1 MNIRFDARRSVDP
14 HSWELL
20 VLSGRTLDSLD
31 MATKALAEQL
41 ANKAGEPLSEIASRL
56 HAEQSH
62 SSYRRFI
69 VCQDAAEAAAS
80 LWSTDARK
88 VFTYKKK
95 RGRRRVTFMF
105 SGLGDQYVGM
115 GRGLYE
121 NEPVF
126 RSTVEKCSAIVRE
139 EIGVDIC
146 KILYPEEVVESPT
159 RAVGG
164 SFDLRAML
172 RPETA
177 AGNSIPLKQTKLA
190 QPIGFVLGYA
200 MVEFLR
206 SWGVEPDAVIGHSLG
221 EYIAATIAGVFTL
234 PQALKLVC
242 RRAELIDGLPNGSMI
257 AVALSARELEPLLPA
272 ELDIAVINGEAA
284 TVAAGPIEAVAE
296 FEGWLHRRDIACR
309 TMQTTHA
316 FHSRM
321 MLPLQDRL
329 TEIVGRI
336 ALQVPDI
343 PYVSNVT
350 GTWMTSGDAVDPL
363 YWARHMCSPVRF
375 HEGLQ
380 CILGDPEAVIVE
392 IGPGQSLGSFARQHP
407 ACMPDSADSILS
419 TIPSGFLKQSDTAF
433 VKTTLGRLWMQG
445 VNLEREGSW
454 IDGDE
459 RPRALRDRP
468 LRRLH
473 RDRGLRRS
481 RRKSV
486 SRPLH
491 VGPRT
496 PVEEV
501 LTAIVGDVLRLER
514 VGVHDNFFDLGGHSL
529 LAMRV
534 AARARQAFGIELPLR
549 TLFEA
554 PTITE
559 LARRVER
566 LQREGSGL
574 AAVGLI
580 PLERVGPRGL
590 SFAQERLWFLEQ
602 LELVGSAYTVA
613 APLGLSGRVNEAAL
627 ERAFTA
633 VVARHESLR
642 TRFVDDGG
650 EVVQL
655 VEPPGPFELER
666 MDLGGWPAGE
676 RAGEARRLAREMALR
691 PFDLRRGP
699 LLRACLLRLGAEEHV
714 LAVAM
719 HHIVSDGWSMGVLI
733 RDVSAFYAALMHG
746 VEPNLSSL
754 PVQYGDYVI
763 WQRQRL
769 KGEVLERQLAYW
781 SGRLKGAP
789 AALALPTDRPRPA
802 VQSFRG
808 ARRSFDIR
816 REVATALAALSRREG
831 ATLFMVLL
839 AAFQVLL
846 SRWSGQEDVVVGTPI
861 AGRTEVGLEGLIGL
875 FVNTLALRTDV
886 SGDPSFRA
894 LVGRVREGSL
904 EAYAHQEVPFEKV
917 VEAVQPVRDL
927 SRQPLFQAA
936 FALRNMPL
944 EEMEL
949 PGLRLEQLES
959 ELGTAKFDLS
969 LSMEETAEGL
979 RGTLEYATDL
989 FEGSTIERMA
999 AQFEVLLE
1007 GIATAPERRLSEL
1020 PLLPAAEREQVLVR
1034 WNETACDYPG
1044 DRCLH
1049 ELFAAQA
1056 ARTPD
1061 AVAVVHEADQLTY
1074 GELDARANQLAHHL
1088 RALGVG
1094 PEVVVG
1100 LCTERSLGM
1109 VVGLLGI
1116 LKAGGAYLPLDP
1128 AYPAERLAYVMKDA
1142 QVQVLVTQAGVR
1154 ARVPADTATVV
1165 ELDADWPLIASRP
1178 ATVPASGAGPDHLAY
1193 VIYTSGSTGRPKGV
1207 MIRHQGVVSLLTC
1220 EPMRSCLGPHDIL
1233 LAVTSLSFDIAI
1245 LELLLPLFVGARV
1258 VVAASA
1264 VAADGVELDGLFRR
1278 SGATVMQATPTSW
1291 HLLLD
1296 AGWSGEQVRALCGGE
1311 AMTRDLA
1318 NQLRQR
1324 QAEVWNLY
1332 GPTETTVWSTRAV
1345 VRDGESGAVS
1355 IGRPLANTQVY
1366 VLDEDLSPV
1375 PVGVTG
1381 ELYIGGVGLAR
1392 GYLNR
1397 PGLTAERFV
1406 PNPFGIGERLYR
1418 TGDLCC
1424 WQADGTL
1431 AYLGRADHQVKVRGF
1446 RIELG
1451 EIEAA
1456 LVEHPG
1462 VRQAVTVARQ
1472 DEPGEKRLVAYLVAQ
1487 EGWSLGAGEDRKS
1500 TRLNSSHA
1508 IPSRMPSSA

>member
-1 MNIRFDARRSVDP
+1 
-14 HSWELL
+14 
-20 VLSGRTLDSLD
+20 
-31 MATKALAEQL
+31 
-41 ANKAGEPLSEIASRL
+41 
-56 HAEQSH
+56 
-62 SSYRRFI
+62 
-69 VCQDAAEAAAS
+69 
-80 LWSTDARK
+80 
-88 VFTYKKK
+88 
-95 RGRRRVTFMF
+95 
-105 SGLGDQYVGM
+105 
-115 GRGLYE
+115 
-121 NEPVF
+121 
-126 RSTVEKCSAIVRE
+126 
-139 EIGVDIC
+139 
-146 KILYPEEVVESPT
+146 
-159 RAVGG
+159 
-164 SFDLRAML
+164 
-172 RPETA
+172 
-177 AGNSIPLKQTKLA
+177 
-190 QPIGFVLGYA
+190 
-200 MVEFLR
+200 
-206 SWGVEPDAVIGHSLG
+206 
-221 EYIAATIAGVFTL
+221 
-234 PQALKLVC
+234 
-242 RRAELIDGLPNGSMI
+242 
-257 AVALSARELEPLLPA
+257 
-272 ELDIAVINGEAA
+272 
-284 TVAAGPIEAVAE
+284 
-296 FEGWLHRRDIACR
+296 
-309 TMQTTHA
+309 
-316 FHSRM
+316 
-321 MLPLQDRL
+321 
-329 TEIVGRI
+329 
-336 ALQVPDI
+336 
-343 PYVSNVT
+343 
-350 GTWMTSGDAVDPL
+350 
-363 YWARHMCSPVRF
+363 
-375 HEGLQ
+375 
-380 CILGDPEAVIVE
+380 
-392 IGPGQSLGSFARQHP
+392 
-407 ACMPDSADSILS
+407 
-419 TIPSGFLKQSDTAF
+419 
-433 VKTTLGRLWMQG
+433 
-445 VNLEREGSW
+445 
-454 IDGDE
+454 
-459 RPRALRDRP
+459 
-468 LRRLH
+468 
-473 RDRGLRRS
+473 
-481 RRKSV
+481 
-486 SRPLH
+486 
-491 VGPRT
+491 
-496 PVEEV
+496 
-501 LTAIVGDVLRLER
+501 
-514 VGVHDNFFDLGGHSL
+514 

-534 AARARQAFGIELPLR
+534 TARARQAFGVELPLR

-554 PTITE
+554 PTIAE

-566 LQREGSGL
+566 LQREGGGL
-574 AAVGLI
+574 EAVGLI
-580 PLERVGPRGL
+580 PLETVGPRGL

-666 MDLGGWPAGE
+666 MDLGGWPIGE

-733 RDVSAFYAALMHG
+733 RDVSAFYAAFMHG

-754 PVQYGDYVI
+754 PVQYGDYAV
-763 WQRQRL
+763 WQREWL

-781 SGRLKGAP
+781 SGCLKGAP

-808 ARRSFDIR
+808 AKCFFGVRH
-816 REVATALAALSRREG
+816 EVATALVALSRREG

-861 AGRTEVGLEGLIGL
+861 AGRTEVGLEGLIG
-875 FVNTLALRTDV
+875 FFANTLALRTDV

-894 LVGRVREGSL
+894 LVGRVREGAL

-959 ELGTAKFDLS
+959 DLGTAKFDLS

-989 FEGSTIERMA
+989 FDGSTIERMA
-999 AQFEVLLE
+999 SHFQVLLE
-1007 GIATAPERRLSEL
+1007 GIATTPERRLSEL
-1020 PLLPAAEREQVLVR
+1020 PLLTAAEREQLLVR
-1034 WNETACDYPG
+1034 WNETDCNYPR

-1074 GELDARANQLAHHL
+1074 GELEARANQLAHHL

-1100 LCTERSLGM
+1100 LCVERSLGM

-1142 QVQVLVTQAGVR
+1142 QVQVLVTQADVR
-1154 ARVPADTATVV
+1154 GRVPADTATVV
-1165 ELDADWPLIASRP
+1165 ELDADWPLIASQP
-1178 ATVPASGAGPDHLAY
+1178 DTAPASGVGPDHLAY

-1207 MIRHQGVVSLLTC
+1207 MIRHQGVVSLLTS

-1233 LAVTSLSFDIAI
+1233 LAVTSLSFDIAT
-1245 LELLLPLFVGARV
+1245 LELLLPLLVGTRV
-1258 VVAASA
+1258 VVAPSA
-1264 VAADGVELDGLFRR
+1264 AAADGVELDRLFRR
-1278 SGATVMQATPTSW
+1278 SGATVLQATPTTW

-1318 NQLRQR
+1318 NQLLQR

-1345 VRDGESGAVS
+1345 IREGETGAVS

-1418 TGDLCC
+1418 TGDRCC

-1431 AYLGRADHQVKVRGF
+1431 EFLGRVDHQVKVRGF

-1456 LVEHPG
+1456 LLKHPG
-1462 VRQAVTVARQ
+1462 VRQAVTVARE
-1472 DEPGEKRLVAYLVAQ
+1472 DEPDEKRLVAYVVAK
-1487 EGWSLGAGEDRKS
+1487 ESWSLGAGELRTHLKQSLPDYMVPSAFLILEALPLTPNGKVDRRALPAPGDRVEERAYVGPR
-1500 TRLNSSHA
+1500 TPVEEVLTAIVGDVLRLEQVGVHDNFFDLGGHSLLA
-1508 IPSRMPSSA
+1508 MRVTARARQAFGVELPLRTLFEAPTIAELAPRLTQQNWEEGYI